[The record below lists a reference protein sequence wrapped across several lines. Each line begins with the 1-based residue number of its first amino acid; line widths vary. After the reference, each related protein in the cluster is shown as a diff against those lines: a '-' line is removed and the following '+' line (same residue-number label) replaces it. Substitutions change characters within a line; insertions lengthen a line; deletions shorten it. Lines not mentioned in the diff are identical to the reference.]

1 MKNKYLV
8 IALFLCSMYAITSC
22 TNDVK
27 KSLNSK
33 APQGM
38 VWVEGKTFLQGAKQ
52 GDTYAM
58 PLEKPAHR
66 VTVDG
71 FFIDIT
77 EVTNKQFKEFVEQTK
92 YVTIAEREIDWEE
105 IEAEMEENNAWRPS
119 NRTDWDNIYVSLN
132 EIAGGGNYRLAIKV
146 SSGNSNNLYIDNLE
160 LFIQDIAQP
169 TRIPENSFYIYPNPT
184 QSLLNIV
191 FSRNESESIKM
202 TLFDLSGIPY
212 FEQFYPNT
220 LNQTYTLD
228 LTTIPMG
235 LYILQIEGQG
245 FKEVKR
251 IIKN

>member
-52 GDTYAM
+52 GDAYAM

-71 FFIDIT
+71 FFMDIT

-105 IEAEMEENNAWRPS
+105 IKKQLPPNL
-119 NRTDWDNIYVSLN
+119 SL
-132 EIAGGGNYRLAIKV
+132 IHI
-146 SSGNSNNLYIDNLE
+146 
-160 LFIQDIAQP
+160 
-169 TRIPENSFYIYPNPT
+169 
-184 QSLLNIV
+184 
-191 FSRNESESIKM
+191 
-202 TLFDLSGIPY
+202 
-212 FEQFYPNT
+212 
-220 LNQTYTLD
+220 
-228 LTTIPMG
+228 
-235 LYILQIEGQG
+235 
-245 FKEVKR
+245 
-251 IIKN
+251 